1 MPFLMSICPLGDV
14 MYTLAVTTKIE
25 DLVRYARRGV
35 GVEMIDVE
43 FESLPLGLNA
53 LRVEISV
60 CFVRGLYE
68 AEVLLDLVL
77 LVS

>member
-1 MPFLMSICPLGDV
+1 MSICPLGDV
-14 MYTLAVTTKIE
+14 MYTLTVTTKIE

-53 LRVEISV
+53 LRVEDSV
-60 CFVRGLYE
+60 CFVR
-68 AEVLLDLVL
+68 DF
-77 LVS
+77 